1 MQEVG
6 MAKLRVVHY
15 LNQFFAGVGG
25 EEKADARP
33 ASKDGPVG
41 PGAALKMALGEVG
54 EVVGTVYCGDNRM
67 AQHAGEATGKVVELI
82 GQFKP
87 DVVVAGPAFGSGR
100 YGLACGQVCTAVQES
115 LKVPAVTGVHR
126 DSPAAAVYR
135 GKALMASTSETTAGM
150 TDAMSV
156 MASLA
161 VKLTGNENLGPANDD
176 GYLPTGRRENEFSE
190 KTAAERAV
198 QMLLGKLK
206 GEAPNTE
213 WPLPRYD
220 RVAPAPPI
228 ENPGKATIALIT
240 EGGIVQRGNPEKL
253 ESSWASKWLKFD
265 IAQES
270 SMTSEKYQSI
280 HGGYDTTAASA
291 EPNRVVPL
299 DVARDLE
306 KERAIGGLHDYIYST
321 TGNMG
326 PLVSFRKFG
335 QEMAAELWAAGV
347 QGIILTA
354 T

>member
-1 MQEVG
+1 MP
-6 MAKLRVVHY
+6 KLRVVHY

-25 EEKADARP
+25 EELANAAP
-33 ASKDGPVG
+33 AGRDGPAG
-41 PGAALKMALGEVG
+41 PGAALKVALGEAG

-67 AQHAGEATGKVVELI
+67 AQDDEEATGKVVDLI
-82 GQFKP
+82 RQFKP

-100 YGLACGQVCTAVQES
+100 YGLACGQVCAAVQES

-135 GKALMASTSETTAGM
+135 GRALMVSTTETAAGM
-150 TDAMSV
+150 GDAMPV
-156 MASLA
+156 MARLA
-161 VKLTGNENLGPANDD
+161 VKLANNEKLGPANDE

-190 KTAAERAV
+190 KTAGERAV
-198 QMLLGKLK
+198 SMLLGKLR

-213 WPLPRYD
+213 WPLPQYD
-220 RVAPAPPI
+220 KVAPAPPL
-228 ENPGKATIALIT
+228 ENPEKATIALVT
-240 EGGIVQRGNPEKL
+240 EGGIVQRGNPDKL

-265 IAQES
+265 IAQEHAMS
-270 SMTSEKYQSI
+270 SEKYQSI
-280 HGGYDTTAASA
+280 HGGYDTTTASA
-291 EPNRVVPL
+291 EPNRMVPL

-306 KERAIGGLHDYIYST
+306 KEGAIGGLHDYLYST

-335 QEMAAELWAAGV
+335 QEMAAELSAAGV